1 VADVNANIGVHID
14 TSSALAGLKN
24 LQRQLAT
31 FHSSISQGSA
41 ASAAAQKNLQNNLL
55 NSINA
60 TGMFTARMGLVKT
73 STESFTHALENNKLT
88 MREYFRYA
96 GASTKTFGRMFKSEF
111 DTIGKV
117 AEERVKKMQ
126 TQYIKMGRDAS
137 GAVKAMAITPTNLNM
152 KDFYT
157 QQALASQKQALFNQ
171 LVRQGSTNLLNFG
184 KNTQWA
190 GRQLMVG
197 FSVPLAYFGAAAAK
211 TFMALEAQAVRFK
224 RVYGE
229 MFTTSDQTNKA
240 LRDIQLLAQSF
251 TKYGVKV
258 EDTMKMAADAAAM
271 GKMGADLTQQVAQ
284 ATKLAVLGSVDQS
297 KALETTISLTNA
309 FGISATDLKDKIN
322 FLNAVENQTVLNIED
337 LTVAIP
343 KAAPVVKQLGGSV
356 EDLTFFLTAMKE
368 GGIDAAQ
375 GANALKSGLSALI
388 NPSKAAS
395 NMLAT
400 YGINVR
406 AIVEGNAG
414 NIKNTVLQFA
424 YALDKLAPLDRARA
438 IEQMFGKF
446 QFARLS
452 TLFQN
457 ITKDGSQ
464 ANRVLGLTN
473 ASVEELAIL
482 SEREM
487 KKVQDAVGTNFKASI
502 ENLKVSIAPIGKAFL
517 EAVTPIVKFLG
528 KLFNSFSGLD
538 DGVKKFIV
546 TTGALVGIIG
556 PVLLMTFGLVAN
568 GIANIIKLFLA
579 MRTGFMK
586 IGASSTNLAEQ
597 TSYLNAQQ
605 LESATVAASLN
616 QAHTQLTQ
624 RFEFE
629 AVAVNALRNAYIE
642 ATVAASVFAKSNP
655 GMMAGGRIPGVPRR
669 FADGTPYVPG
679 TGNKDTVPSLLTP
692 GEAVIPRGV
701 AQDPQFQPIINAMVN
716 GSIRKYETGT
726 GGVRPSNIFGPNAEK
741 FQGVTVPE
749 LRNMRSPRG
758 TIGRWNQ
765 PLPGGDVP
773 QKLPESN
780 VSGRDIPLIAKPV
793 QRAFAHAV
801 DFKTLTGDKM
811 SSRSRALGFSKENAY
826 TAIGFDIPKEM
837 NSQLNSGRV
846 PLGAYRNEILH
857 PEALRTMTSRLIAD
871 GMAPK
876 DAHSVA
882 KLIRNNF
889 LKSTRGLPPE
899 LPINDKFVY
908 SRMGNEKT
916 GIIGKL
922 VKNSDNKIANAVRKL
937 VGPATTSPAG
947 KSNIV
952 MNGTRPIS
960 DILKAVRETRTGQ
973 AAIAALERVSSI
985 DPSIKLPVKLNER
998 GEIVGF
1004 QRPEVEKGQLSK
1016 TQVVG
1021 MLSGDKFET
1030 GRVSRGGGRQ
1040 ITVTGRASQEFD
1052 KLIAKKIKQQEKII
1066 AVQKGEILT
1075 NARGQS
1081 RKITG
1086 TNTEPL
1092 PAGLSTTTGA
1102 GVDTRLARVSRGY
1115 TVTPRGIIRGA
1126 ETGYEDTKTGT
1137 PISNVS
1143 ANFKA
1148 EQNSL
1153 RRQIEKQQKRQM
1165 AQMKEEE
1172 QLRAKQSDAIKQQT
1186 MSLKQQYEYG
1196 ARAKAAING
1205 FSNKATVG
1213 MGALSSLTI
1222 AASFA
1227 GGKLGAMAQSA
1238 MPIVFGL
1245 QGVSMLLPLMTKWS
1259 GLIGLAVA
1267 GFAAATLIVKN
1278 AASSMRKQMFD
1289 LADQV
1294 GITSQGLQAMSEF
1307 TGKVTAAEQLAYRSK
1322 NLTNP
1327 FAVQP
1332 GKSYFGQSF
1341 TDSEQGKSILAGLK
1355 QIISNPTVKGQ
1366 GQEQASQ
1373 ALTSQ
1378 LSAGI
1383 ASGVFTA
1390 EQARSIAVSIGQQLN
1405 NVPLGLKVNA
1415 ELVKVFGPNG
1425 ENLLNSDGSLQV
1437 NLVAKETQKA
1447 TALGEKAM
1455 SNNSAYRAGLGAMDK
1470 KSAVAGIL
1478 ATSATAGLLVGTGIS
1493 LTGVG
1498 AVIAP
1503 VAGVIAG
1510 LVTGI
1515 VLSIKTLKGH
1525 AQELAASST
1534 MAIASFTGA
1543 IELQNQVAASLKI
1556 YYEKAIASAE
1566 AAGDS
1571 AKADQLRA
1579 EYSAKS
1585 AKIEAQGVK
1594 TRQAAIDMF
1603 IKSRGNTEAALLQ
1616 SAKDK
1621 ASRRYKGTAEADYL
1635 GAANTVAK
1643 TVSGVAEYRINFAMG
1658 TGALTPSQVVTLADL
1673 IGTNKK
1679 EWSAVLNVDA
1689 KFGGT
1694 SASELANIMTA
1705 VGDKTT
1711 SMKIAYQVENAKSSK
1726 ESEALIRVF
1735 SSLSQLSGEF
1745 NIKVIADYILNNKDA
1760 YDSIKKITDELDKN
1774 NGKLTMDVITKFLPP
1789 EVLGSIDQTFFNNL
1803 DQNAR
1808 RVYTTTIAQI
1818 LSVPDPVVIAGNDYK
1833 NWTNQSGK
1841 YGGKQW
1847 LEQHPNATEQEK
1859 AQAYASLSAQ
1869 RFVVENPTLI
1879 PGSTTPTPSPS
1890 NAGKRDTTFDDILNS
1905 LKRTRDATINAM
1917 GGAKELMRILG
1928 KKGDLQFFNGIDQQL
1943 AKLGSNT
1950 DFIDFVGGLEKAIQ
1964 SKLITISNKGVVAL
1978 TDLGKATKKAFDEKQ
1993 LGLYSSKNAQAITAT
2008 IAQRSQFAKLKAAGV
2023 ETADALNMVA
2033 DSEFAISLASQ
2044 TNAKE
2049 IQRMISEWKKLQE
2062 EIKKTAIANNPQ
2074 QYFKD
2079 QMDVAT
2085 QALDVQ
2091 ERMARRTY
2099 EPQIAAINKLVDAN
2113 NVVIEQKQRMLETDT
2128 KIGNRVVDNINAEI
2142 DALNRSLSVGIDKT
2156 LQGLQDQSA
2165 KLSEDQTVI
2174 GHAVDAI
2181 NQKYDLQ
2188 EQALTKISDINQEI
2202 VASQKQQI
2210 SLADAIT
2217 SGDISAAA
2225 QAAQDMRAASAS
2237 QANKIASDA
2246 ITAARE
2252 AEIAAVKGPITGLT
2266 AAQISEQQYQ
2276 IDRQTYALNQQR
2288 NIIEAQIAAKQEEIY
2303 QINLLRLPVQQE
2315 ITRLEDQNYQYLNKQ
2330 IPLLQ
2335 NKLDAELNSI
2345 QDQRTKWDDAQLAID
2360 LANTKTDDFTS
2371 KLTEANG
2378 VLAKI
2383 SALWNSITDKNLKLT
2398 IQQIEQAIQGTS
2410 VSPTASISENLAAIK
2425 RQADLNG
2432 STADA
2437 TASAIFDYAKQANTN
2452 PSQFYADNTD
2462 SSVGIF
2468 APKNLDI
2475 NNQDLVNQ
2483 SILDS
2488 IRNGS
2493 AAGSRAILGQTLGA
2507 IMGLSTGGI
2516 VPKYFAAGGY
2526 SRGTD
2531 TVPAMLTPGEF
2542 VVKKF
2547 AADKFGINNLH
2558 DINNGSFKPA
2568 SVASVNNNSNS
2579 VYNYGINVNVSNSNA
2594 STDDIARAVITQI
2607 KNIDGQRI
2615 RGQK

>member
-31 FHSSISQGSA
+31 FHSSIAQGSA
-41 ASAAAQKNLQNNLL
+41 ASAAAQKSLQNNLL

-60 TGMFTARMGLVKT
+60 TGMFTARMGLVRS

-88 MREYFRYA
+88 MREYYRYA

-117 AEERVKKMQ
+117 AQDRVRKMQ

-137 GAVKAMAITPTNLNM
+137 GAVKAMAITPTSLNM
-152 KDFYT
+152 KDFGT
-157 QQALASQKQALFNQ
+157 QQALAAQRQALFNQ

-240 LRDIQLLAQSF
+240 LRDIELLAQSF

-271 GKMGADLTQQVAQ
+271 GKMGADLTAQVAQ
-284 ATKLAVLGSVDQS
+284 ATKLAVLGSVEQE

-309 FGISATDLKDKIN
+309 FGVSAEDLKNKIN
-322 FLNAVENQTVLNIED
+322 FLNAVENQTVVNIED

-343 KAAPVVKQLGGSV
+343 KAGPVIKQLGGSV
-356 EDLTFFLTAMKE
+356 EDLAFFLTAMKE
-368 GGIDAAQ
+368 GGINASE
-375 GANALKSGLSALI
+375 GANALKSGLAALI
-388 NPSKAAS
+388 NPSKKAS
-395 NMLAT
+395 EMLAGF
-400 YGINVR
+400 GINVN

-424 YALDKLAPLDRARA
+424 SALDTLAPLDRARA

-457 ITKDGSQ
+457 ITKQGSQ

-487 KKVQDAVGTNFKASI
+487 KKVEDAVGTNFKASM
-502 ENLKVSIAPIGKAFL
+502 ENLKLSIAPIGKAFL

-528 KLFNSFSGLD
+528 KMFKSFDGLD

-597 TSYLNAQQ
+597 TTYLNASQ

-642 ATVAASVFAKSNP
+642 ATVAASAFARANP
-655 GMMAGGRIPGVPRR
+655 GMMGGGRIPGVPRK
-669 FADGTPYVPG
+669 FADGTAYVPG

-701 AQDPQFQPIINAMVN
+701 AQDPQFQPIINAMVS
-716 GSIRKYETGT
+716 GQIRKYGTGT
-726 GGVRPSNIFGPNAEK
+726 GDAQPFSNSPKFVSKIDLSGAPGIAARSAGNYRRTHNLIMDRINATSATP
-741 FQGVTVPE
+741 VIVPPTE
-749 LRNMRSPRG
+749 
-758 TIGRWNQ
+758 I
-765 PLPGGDVP
+765 
-773 QKLPESN
+773 K
-780 VSGRDIPLIAKPV
+780 
-793 QRAFAHAV
+793 RAFAHAV

-922 VKNSDNKIANAVRKL
+922 VKNPDSKISSAVKKL

-952 MNGTRPIS
+952 MNGTRPVS
-960 DILKAVRETRTGQ
+960 DIIKAVRGTRTGQ

-1030 GRVSRGGGRQ
+1030 GRISRGGGRQ
-1040 ITVTGRASQEFD
+1040 VTVTGTASKEFD
-1052 KLIAKKIKQQEKII
+1052 KLIAKKVKQQEKVI
-1066 AVQKGEILT
+1066 AVKKGEILT
-1075 NARGQS
+1075 DAQGRS
-1081 RKITG
+1081 TVLTG
-1086 TNTEPL
+1086 TNTQAKPS
-1092 PAGLSTTTGA
+1092 GLSTTSGR
-1102 GVDTRLARVSRGY
+1102 GVDTRLATVSKGFR
-1115 TVTPRGIIRGA
+1115 VTPRGMIRGA
-1126 ETGYEDTKTGT
+1126 DTGFGDTTTGK
-1137 PISNVS
+1137 PMSGISP
-1143 ANFKA
+1143 NFSA

-1153 RRQIEKQQKRQM
+1153 RRQLEKLEKRRM

-1172 QLRAKQSDAIKQQT
+1172 KLRQRQSDGIK
-1186 MSLKQQYEYG
+1186 KQINLDKEQAKYG
-1196 ARAKAAING
+1196 QRAKAAITG

-1227 GGKLGAMAQSA
+1227 GGELGKMAQSA
-1238 MPIVFGL
+1238 MPFVFGL
-1245 QGVSMLLPLMTKWS
+1245 QGISMLLPLMTKWS
-1259 GLIGLAVA
+1259 GLVGLAVA

-1278 AASSMRKQMFD
+1278 AASSMRKQTFE
-1289 LADQV
+1289 LADQI
-1294 GITSQGLQAMSEF
+1294 GITSESLQKMSEF
-1307 TGKVTAAEQLAYRSK
+1307 SGKVTAAEQLAYKSK
-1322 NLTNP
+1322 NLINP

-1332 GKSYFGQSF
+1332 GKSYFGSSF
-1341 TDSEQGKSILAGLK
+1341 TDSEQGKSVMAGLRK
-1355 QIISNPTVKGQ
+1355 VMTSPTEKGQ
-1366 GQEQASQ
+1366 GQEQAAQ
-1373 ALTSQ
+1373 VLTSQ
-1378 LSAGI
+1378 LSAAI
-1383 ASGVFTA
+1383 ASGAFTA
-1390 EQARSIAVSIGQQLN
+1390 EQARSVAVSIGQQMG

-1415 ELVKVFGPNG
+1415 ELVRVFGPNG
-1425 ENLLNSDGSLQV
+1425 ENLLTSDGSLQV
-1437 NLVAKETQKA
+1437 NLVAKETTKA
-1447 TALGEKAM
+1447 QAFGARAAGD
-1455 SNNSAYRAGLGAMDK
+1455 NSALRAGMGAMDK
-1470 KSAVAGIL
+1470 KSAVAGIIG
-1478 ATSATAGLLVGTGIS
+1478 TSAAAGLLIGTGFAATTGPGAIIS
-1493 LTGVG
+1493 PLV
-1498 AVIAP
+1498 
-1503 VAGVIAG
+1503 GVIAG

-1515 VLSIKTLKGH
+1515 GLSIQTLKGH
-1525 AQELAASST
+1525 AQELAASSS

-1543 IELQNQVAASLKI
+1543 VALQDQVAASLKL
-1556 YYEKAIASAE
+1556 YYEREIAIAN
-1566 AAGDS
+1566 AAGDTLK
-1571 AKADQLRA
+1571 AKELEAA
-1579 EYSAKS
+1579 YAAKS
-1585 AKIEAQGVK
+1585 AKIEAQGIK
-1594 TRQAAIDMF
+1594 TRQAAVDMF

-1621 ASRRYKGTAEADYL
+1621 ASRKYKGTAEADYL

-1643 TVSGVAEYRINFAMG
+1643 TVSGVAEYQINFAMG
-1658 TGALTPSQVVTLADL
+1658 TGALTPSQVVSLADL
-1673 IGTNKK
+1673 VGTNKK
-1679 EWSAVLNVDA
+1679 EWSTILKIDTR
-1689 KFGGT
+1689 FGGT
-1694 SASELANIMTA
+1694 TASEVSNIMTA
-1705 VGDKTT
+1705 IGNKNTAMNIA
-1711 SMKIAYQVENAKSSK
+1711 MKVRNAKTDKDSK
-1726 ESEALIRVF
+1726 DLIRVF
-1735 SSLSQLSGEF
+1735 SSLSQLGGEF
-1745 NIKVIADYILNNKDA
+1745 DISVIADYILKNKEA
-1760 YDSIKKITDELDKN
+1760 YAAIKNITDQLDKN
-1774 NGKLTMDVITKFLPP
+1774 NGKLTIDVLTKFLPP
-1789 EVLGSIDQTFFNNL
+1789 DVLGSIDETFFNNL

-1808 RVYTTTIAQI
+1808 RVYTTTISQI
-1818 LSVPDPVVIAGNDYK
+1818 LIVEDAKIISGKDFKV
-1833 NWTNQSGK
+1833 WRNQEGK
-1841 YGGKQW
+1841 YGGKQF
-1847 LEQHPNATEQEK
+1847 EGQEHPQQWWTQTYANLK
-1859 AQAYASLSAQ
+1859 AQQ
-1869 RFVVENPTLI
+1869 FVVENPTLVSS
-1879 PGSTTPTPSPS
+1879 PSGATPTSS
-1890 NAGKRDTTFDDILNS
+1890 SAKKRDTTFDDLLNT

-1928 KKGDLQFFNGIDQQL
+1928 GKKDLQFFKGIDQQL
-1943 AKLGSNT
+1943 AALGANT

-1964 SKLITISNKGVVAL
+1964 GKLITISKKGVVSL
-1978 TDLGKATKKAFDEKQ
+1978 TDLGKAAKKAFDEKQ
-1993 LGLYSSKNAQAITAT
+1993 LGLYSSKNAQAIKAT
-2008 IAQRSQFAKLKAAGV
+2008 IAQRSQFARLKASGV
-2023 ETADALNMVA
+2023 EASDALNMVA
-2033 DSEFAISLASQ
+2033 DSEFMISLAAQ
-2044 TNAKE
+2044 TNVKE
-2049 IQRMISEWKKLQE
+2049 MQRLISEWKNLQAQT
-2062 EIKKTAIANNPQ
+2062 KKTAIANDPQ

-2079 QMDVAT
+2079 QMDIAT

-2091 ERMARRTY
+2091 ERMARRQY

-2113 NVVIEQKQRMLETDT
+2113 NVIIEQKQRMLETDT
-2128 KIGNRVVDNINAEI
+2128 KIGNRTIDSINNEI
-2142 DALNRSLSVGIDKT
+2142 DALNRSLSLGIDKT
-2156 LQGLQDQSA
+2156 LQSLQDQSS

-2188 EQALTKISDINQEI
+2188 EQALTKISEINQEI

-2225 QAAQDMRAASAS
+2225 QAVQDMRAASAG
-2237 QANKIASDA
+2237 QASKIASDA
-2246 ITAARE
+2246 ITAAKE
-2252 AEIAAVKGPITGLT
+2252 AEIAGVKGPLTGLT
-2266 AAQISEQQYQ
+2266 TAQIAEQQYQ
-2276 IDRQTYALNQQR
+2276 IDRQTFTLTQQR
-2288 NIIEAQIAAKQEEIY
+2288 AVVETQIAAKQEQIY
-2303 QINLLRLPVQQE
+2303 QINLLRKPIQEE
-2315 ITRLEDQNYQYLNKQ
+2315 ITRLEDQNYQYLNNQ

-2335 NKLDAELNSI
+2335 NKLNAELDSI
-2345 QDQRTKWDDAQLAID
+2345 DAQRNKWEDAQLAID
-2360 LANTKTDDFTS
+2360 LANTKTDAFT
-2371 KLTEANG
+2371 KNLDEANTI
-2378 VLAKI
+2378 LAQVSK
-2383 SALWNSITDKNLKLT
+2383 LWNSITDKNLKLT

-2410 VSPTASISENLAAIK
+2410 VVAGASISDNLAAIK
-2425 RQADLNG
+2425 KNADLVG
-2432 STADA
+2432 A
-2437 TASAIFDYAKQANTN
+2437 TAAETANAIFDYAKSANTN
-2452 PSQFYADNTD
+2452 PSQQFRDYGAGVT
-2462 SSVGIF
+2462 IF
-2468 APKNLDI
+2468 APTNLDR
-2475 NNQDLVNQ
+2475 NDPEA
-2483 SILDS
+2483 ILNAAIDS
-2488 IRNGS
+2488 IKSGS
-2493 AAGSRAILGQTLGA
+2493 ASGSRGKLGQILGMGA
-2507 IMGLSTGGI
+2507 LSSGGM
-2516 VPKYFAAGGY
+2516 VPRYFASGGF

-2547 AADKFGINNLH
+2547 AVDKFGLKNLN
-2558 DINNGSFKPA
+2558 DINNGTFNPKST
-2568 SVASVNNNSNS
+2568 VASVNNSSNS
-2579 VYNYGINVNVSNSNA
+2579 VYNYGVSVNVSNSNA

>member
-1 VADVNANIGVHID
+1 MADVNANIGVHID

-31 FHSSISQGSA
+31 FHSSLSQGSA
-41 ASAAAQKNLQNNLL
+41 AATAAQKNLQTNLL

-60 TGMFTARMGLVKT
+60 TGMFTAKMGLVKT
-73 STESFTHALENNKLT
+73 STESFTHALEANKLT

-117 AEERVKKMQ
+117 AQDRVKKMQ

-137 GAVKAMAITPTNLNM
+137 GAVKAMAITPTSLNM
-152 KDFYT
+152 KDFAT
-157 QQALASQKQALFNQ
+157 QQALAAQKQALFNQ

-197 FSVPLAYFGAAAAK
+197 FSIPLAYFGAAAAK
-211 TFMALEAQAVRFK
+211 TFMALEAQAIRFK

-229 MFTTSDQTNKA
+229 MFTTTDQTNKA
-240 LRDIQLLAQSF
+240 LRDIELLAQSF

-271 GKMGADLTQQVAQ
+271 GKMGADLTAQVAQ
-284 ATKLAVLGSVDQS
+284 ATKLAVLGSVEQE

-309 FGISATDLKDKIN
+309 FGISAEDLKNKIN
-322 FLNAVENQTVLNIED
+322 FLNAVENQTVVNIED
-337 LTVAIP
+337 LTTAIP
-343 KAAPVVKQLGGSV
+343 KAGPVVKQLGGSV
-356 EDLTFFLTAMKE
+356 EDLAFFLTAMKE
-368 GGIDAAQ
+368 GGINASE
-375 GANALKSGLSALI
+375 GANALKSGLAALI
-388 NPSKAAS
+388 NPTKKAS
-395 NMLAT
+395 EMLAG
-400 YGINVR
+400 YGINVN

-424 YALDKLAPLDRARA
+424 TALDKLAPLDRARA

-457 ITKDGSQ
+457 ITKQGSQ

-487 KKVQDAVGTNFKASI
+487 KKVEDAVGTNFKASM
-502 ENLKVSIAPIGKAFL
+502 ENLKLSIAPIGKTFL
-517 EAVTPIVKFLG
+517 EAVTPIVQFLG
-528 KLFNSFSGLD
+528 KLFKGFDGLD
-538 DGVKKFIV
+538 GGVKKFIV
-546 TTGALVGIIG
+546 TAGALIGIIG

-597 TSYLNAQQ
+597 TTYLNAQQ

-642 ATVAASVFAKSNP
+642 ATAAAAAFARTNP
-655 GMMAGGRIPGVPRR
+655 GMMAGGKPGVPRR

-716 GSIRKYETGT
+716 GSIRKYGTGT

-741 FQGVTVPE
+741 FQGVTLPDV
-749 LRNMRSPRG
+749 RNMRSLRG
-758 TIGRWNQ
+758 TIGGYR

-773 QKLPESN
+773 QVMPASN
-780 VSGRDIPLIAKPV
+780 VPGRDIPLVAQPV

-811 SSRSRALGFSKENAY
+811 SSRSRALGFSRENAY

-837 NSQLNSGRV
+837 NSRLNSGTV
-846 PLGAYRNEILH
+846 PLGAYRNELLH

-922 VKNSDNKIANAVRKL
+922 TKNPDTKISNAVKKL

-960 DILKAVRETRTGQ
+960 DILKAVRGTRTGQ
-973 AAIAALERVSSI
+973 SAIGALEKIATI
-985 DPSIKLPVKLNER
+985 DPSIKLPVKLNQR

-1004 QRPEVEKGQLSK
+1004 QRPEVSGGKLTT

-1021 MLSGDKFET
+1021 MLSGNKFET
-1030 GRVSRGGGRQ
+1030 ARISRGGGRQ
-1040 ITVTGRASQEFD
+1040 VTVSGRASAEFD
-1052 KLIAKKIKQQEKII
+1052 KLIAKKVKSQERVI
-1066 AVQKGEILT
+1066 AVKKGEILT
-1075 NARGQS
+1075 DSKGRS
-1081 RKITG
+1081 TVLTG
-1086 TNTEPL
+1086 TNTKPK
-1092 PAGLSTTTGA
+1092 PSGLSTTTGR
-1102 GVDTRLARVSRGY
+1102 GVDTRLATVSKGFR
-1115 TVTPRGIIRGA
+1115 VTPRGMIRGA
-1126 ETGYEDTKTGT
+1126 DTGFGDTTTGT
-1137 PISNVS
+1137 PMSGISG
-1143 ANFKA
+1143 NFKA

-1165 AQMKEEE
+1165 VQMREEE
-1172 QLRAKQSDAIKQQT
+1172 RLRQRQSDGIK
-1186 MSLKQQYEYG
+1186 KQIALDKEQAKYG
-1196 ARAKAAING
+1196 QRAKAAITG

-1227 GGKLGAMAQSA
+1227 GGELGKMAQSA
-1238 MPIVFGL
+1238 MPFVFGL

-1278 AASSMRKQMFD
+1278 AASSMRKQTIE
-1289 LADQV
+1289 LADQI
-1294 GITSQGLQAMSEF
+1294 GITAEGLQKMSEF
-1307 TGKVTAAEQLAYRSK
+1307 SGKVTAAEQLAYRSK

-1327 FAVQP
+1327 YAVQP
-1332 GKSYFGQSF
+1332 GKSYYGQSF

-1355 QIISNPTVKGQ
+1355 KVISNPTVKGQ
-1366 GQEQASQ
+1366 GQEQASK
-1373 ALTSQ
+1373 ALVSQ

-1383 ASGVFTA
+1383 ASGAFTA
-1390 EQARSIAVSIGQQLN
+1390 EQARSIAVSMGQQLGN
-1405 NVPLGLKVNA
+1405 IPLGLKVNA
-1415 ELVKVFGPNG
+1415 ELVRVFGPNG

-1437 NLVAKETQKA
+1437 NLVAKETKKA
-1447 TALGEKAM
+1447 QAFGAKAM
-1455 SNNSAYRAGLGAMDK
+1455 GDNSALSAGMGAMDK
-1470 KSAVAGIL
+1470 KSAVAGIIG
-1478 ATSATAGLLVGTGIS
+1478 TSATAGLLIGTGFAAT
-1493 LTGVG
+1493 TGPG
-1498 AVIAP
+1498 AIIAP
-1503 VAGVIAG
+1503 VVGVIAG

-1515 VLSIKTLKGH
+1515 GLSIQTLKGH

-1543 IELQNQVAASLKI
+1543 VELQNQVAASLQL
-1556 YYEKAIASAE
+1556 YYEREIAIAN
-1566 AAGDS
+1566 AAGDTLK
-1571 AKADQLRA
+1571 AKELEAAYATKR
-1579 EYSAKS
+1579 

-1603 IKSRGNTEAALLQ
+1603 IKSRGNSEAALLQ
-1616 SAKDK
+1616 AAKDR
-1621 ASRRYKGTAEADYL
+1621 ASRKYKGTSEADYL

-1694 SASELANIMTA
+1694 SASELANIMNA
-1705 VGDKTT
+1705 VGDKKT
-1711 SMKIAYQVENAKSSK
+1711 SMKIAYEIQNAKSTEESK
-1726 ESEALIRVF
+1726 ALIRVF

-1745 NIKVIADYILNNKDA
+1745 NIKVMADYILNNKDA
-1760 YDSIKKITDELDKN
+1760 YDAIKNITDQLDKN
-1774 NGKLTMDVITKFLPP
+1774 NGKLTMEVVTKFLPP
-1789 EVLGSIDQTFFNNL
+1789 DVLGSIDQTFFNNL

-1818 LSVPDPVVIAGNDYK
+1818 LNIPDPQIIASDDYK
-1833 NWTNQSGK
+1833 KWTNEGGA
-1841 YGGKQW
+1841 YGGKTW
-1847 LEQHPNATEQEK
+1847 LEKNPNATEAAK
-1859 AQAYASLSAQ
+1859 AQAYANLSAQ
-1869 RFVVENPTLI
+1869 RFVVENPTLLA
-1879 PGSTTPTPSPS
+1879 PQSSTTPTP
-1890 NAGKRDTTFDDILNS
+1890 NTGKKRDTTFDDLLNT
-1905 LKRTRDATINAM
+1905 LKRTRDATINAT

-1928 KKGDLQFFNGIDQQL
+1928 GKKDLQFFKGIDQQL
-1943 AKLGSNT
+1943 AALGANT

-1964 SKLITISNKGVVAL
+1964 GKLITISKKGVVNL
-1978 TDLGKATKKAFDEKQ
+1978 TDLGKAAKKAFDEKQ
-1993 LGLYSSKNAQAITAT
+1993 LGLFSAKSAVAITE
-2008 IAQRSQFAKLKAAGV
+2008 AQKQRTSFVKLKAAGV
-2023 ETADALNMVA
+2023 ESADAVDMLA
-2033 DSEFAISLASQ
+2033 DATFAVSLAAQ
-2044 TNAKE
+2044 TNSKE
-2049 IQRMISEWKKLQE
+2049 IKRMISEWKTLQAE
-2062 EIKKTAIANNPQ
+2062 AKKTAIANNPQ
-2074 QYFKD
+2074 QFFSD
-2079 QMDVAT
+2079 QMDIAT

-2091 ERMARRTY
+2091 ERMARRQY
-2099 EPQIAAINKLVDAN
+2099 EPQIDAINKLVDAN
-2113 NVVIEQKQRMLETDT
+2113 NVIIEQKQRMLETDD
-2128 KIGNRVVDNINAEI
+2128 KIGNRTVDRINGEI
-2142 DALNRSLSVGIDKT
+2142 DALNRSLSLGIDKT
-2156 LQGLQDQSA
+2156 LQSLQDQSA

-2188 EQALTKISDINQEI
+2188 EQALTKISEINQDI

-2210 SLADAIT
+2210 SLSDAIT

-2246 ITAARE
+2246 IAAARE
-2252 AEIAAVKGPITGLT
+2252 AEVGAVKGPLTGLT
-2266 AAQISEQQYQ
+2266 AAQIAEQQYQ
-2276 IDRQTYALNQQR
+2276 IDRQTFTLNQQR
-2288 NIIEAQIAAKQEEIY
+2288 AVIETQIAAKQEEIY
-2303 QINLLRLPVQQE
+2303 QITLLRKPVQEE
-2315 ITRLEDQNYQYLNKQ
+2315 ITRLEDQNYQYLNNQ

-2335 NKLDAELNSI
+2335 NKLNAELDSI
-2345 QDQRTKWDDAQLAID
+2345 EAQRIKWEDAQLAID
-2360 LANTKTDDFTS
+2360 LANTKTDGFKKKLEDANNILAQVS
-2371 KLTEANG
+2371 K
-2378 VLAKI
+2378 
-2383 SALWNSITDKNLKLT
+2383 LWNSITDKNLKLT
-2398 IQQIEQAIQGTS
+2398 IQQIEQRIQSAAAGGN
-2410 VSPTASISENLAAIK
+2410 VAISEQLAAIK
-2425 RQADLNG
+2425 
-2432 STADA
+2432 ADA
-2437 TASAIFDYAKQANTN
+2437 AASGKTAEETTKAILDYAQEANTN
-2452 PSQFYADNTD
+2452 PSDRFRDYGLGVT
-2462 SSVGIF
+2462 IF
-2468 APKNLDI
+2468 APENLDKNNPQAVLDAAI
-2475 NNQDLVNQ
+2475 N
-2483 SILDS
+2483 SIKS
-2488 IRNGS
+2488 GS
-2493 AAGSRAILGQTLGA
+2493 ASGSRGMLGQILGMGA
-2507 IMGLSTGGI
+2507 LSSGGM
-2516 VPKYFAAGGY
+2516 VPKYFASGGF

-2542 VVKKF
+2542 VVRKF
-2547 AADKFGINNLH
+2547 AANKFGLKNLN
-2558 DINNGSFKPA
+2558 DINNGTFTPSA
-2568 SVASVNNNSNS
+2568 VAAVNNNSNS
-2579 VYNYGINVNVSNSNA
+2579 VYNYGISVNVSNSNA
-2594 STDDIARAVITQI
+2594 STDDIARAVMTQI
-2607 KNIDGQRI
+2607 RNVDSQRI
-2615 RGQK
+2615 RGQR

>member
-41 ASAAAQKNLQNNLL
+41 ASAAAQKSLQTNLL

-73 STESFTHALENNKLT
+73 STESFTHALEANKLT

-117 AEERVKKMQ
+117 AQDRVKKMQ

-137 GAVKAMAITPTNLNM
+137 GAVKAMAITPTSLNM
-152 KDFYT
+152 KDFAT
-157 QQALASQKQALFNQ
+157 QQALAAQKQALFNQ

-211 TFMALEAQAVRFK
+211 TFMALEAQAIRFK

-229 MFTTSDQTNKA
+229 MFTTTDQTNKA
-240 LRDIQLLAQSF
+240 LRDIELLAQSF

-271 GKMGADLTQQVAQ
+271 GKMGADLTAQVAQ

-309 FGISATDLKDKIN
+309 FGISAEDLKNKIN
-322 FLNAVENQTVLNIED
+322 FLNAVENQTVVNIED
-337 LTVAIP
+337 LTTAIP
-343 KAAPVVKQLGGSV
+343 KAGPVVKQLGGSV
-356 EDLTFFLTAMKE
+356 EDLAFFLTAMKE
-368 GGIDAAQ
+368 GGINASE
-375 GANALKSGLSALI
+375 GANALKSGLAALI
-388 NPSKAAS
+388 NPTKKAS
-395 NMLAT
+395 EMLAG
-400 YGINVR
+400 YGINVN
-406 AIVEGNAG
+406 AIVQGNAG

-424 YALDKLAPLDRARA
+424 TALDKLAPLDRARA

-457 ITKDGSQ
+457 ITKEGSQ

-487 KKVQDAVGTNFKASI
+487 KKVEDAVGTNFKASM
-502 ENLKVSIAPIGKAFL
+502 ENLKLSIAPIGKAFL

-528 KLFNSFSGLD
+528 KLFKSFDGLD
-538 DGVKKFIV
+538 GGVKKFIV

-597 TSYLNAQQ
+597 TTYLNAQQ

-629 AVAVNALRNAYIE
+629 AAAVNALRNAYIE
-642 ATVAASVFAKSNP
+642 ATVAASAFARSNP

-741 FQGVTVPE
+741 FQGVTLPE

-780 VSGRDIPLIAKPV
+780 VPGRDIPLIAKPV

-811 SSRSRALGFSKENAY
+811 SSRSRALGFGRENAY

-922 VKNSDNKIANAVRKL
+922 VKNPDNKIANAVKKL

-960 DILKAVRETRTGQ
+960 DILKAVRGTRTGQ
-973 AAIAALERVSSI
+973 SAIAALERVNAI

-998 GEIVGF
+998 GQIVGF
-1004 QRPEVEKGQLSK
+1004 QRPEVSGGKLTN

-1030 GRVSRGGGRQ
+1030 GRISRGGGRQ
-1040 ITVTGRASQEFD
+1040 ITVSGKASAEFD
-1052 KLIAKKIKQQEKII
+1052 KLIAKKVKSQEKVI
-1066 AVQKGEILT
+1066 AVKKGEILT
-1075 NARGQS
+1075 DSKGRS
-1081 RKITG
+1081 KVLTG
-1086 TNTEPL
+1086 TNTQPK
-1092 PAGLSTTTGA
+1092 PSGLSTTTGR
-1102 GVDTRLARVSRGY
+1102 GVDTRLATVSKGFR
-1115 TVTPRGIIRGA
+1115 VTPRGMIRGA
-1126 ETGYEDTKTGT
+1126 DTGFGDTTTGT
-1137 PISNVS
+1137 PMSGIPG
-1143 ANFKA
+1143 NFKA

-1165 AQMKEEE
+1165 AQMREEE
-1172 QLRAKQSDAIKQQT
+1172 RLRQRQSEGIKKQILLSRQEA
-1186 MSLKQQYEYG
+1186 EYG

-1227 GGKLGAMAQSA
+1227 GGKLGAMAQGV

-1245 QGVSMLLPLMTKWS
+1245 QGLSMLLPLMTKWS

-1278 AASSMRKQMFD
+1278 AASSMRKQTFD

-1294 GITSQGLQAMSEF
+1294 GITSEGLQKMSEF

-1341 TDSEQGKSILAGLK
+1341 TDSEQGKSILSGLK
-1355 QIISNPTVKGQ
+1355 KIISNPTVKGQ

-1373 ALTSQ
+1373 ALVSQ

-1383 ASGVFTA
+1383 ASGAFTA
-1390 EQARSIAVSIGQQLN
+1390 EQARSIAVSVGQQLGN
-1405 NVPLGLKVNA
+1405 IPLGLKVNA
-1415 ELVKVFGPNG
+1415 ELVRVFGPNG
-1425 ENLLNSDGSLQV
+1425 ENLLTSDGSLQV
-1437 NLVAKETQKA
+1437 NLVAKETKKA
-1447 TALGEKAM
+1447 QAFGAKAM
-1455 SNNSAYRAGLGAMDK
+1455 GDNSGLRAGVGAMDK

-1478 ATSATAGLLVGTGIS
+1478 ATSATAGLLIGTATGA
-1493 LTGVG
+1493 TGVG
-1498 AVIAP
+1498 AIVAP
-1503 VAGVIAG
+1503 VVGVIAG

-1515 VLSIKTLKGH
+1515 GLSIKTLKGH

-1543 IELQNQVAASLKI
+1543 VELQNQVAASLKL
-1556 YYEKAIASAE
+1556 YYEREIAIAV
-1566 AAGDS
+1566 AAGDTVK
-1571 AKADQLRA
+1571 AKELEAA
-1579 EYSAKS
+1579 YAAKN
-1585 AKIEAQGVK
+1585 AKIEAQGIK
-1594 TRQAAIDMF
+1594 TRQAAINMF
-1603 IKSRGNTEAALLQ
+1603 IKARGNSEAALLQ
-1616 SAKDK
+1616 SAKDR
-1621 ASRRYKGTAEADYL
+1621 ASRKYKGTAEADYL

-1705 VGDKTT
+1705 VGDKKT
-1711 SMKIAYQVENAKSSK
+1711 SMKIAYQIENAKSTK

-1745 NIKVIADYILNNKDA
+1745 NIKVMADYILNNKDA
-1760 YDSIKKITDELDKN
+1760 YDAIKNITDQLDKN
-1774 NGKLTMDVITKFLPP
+1774 NGKLTMEVLTKFLPP
-1789 EVLGSIDQTFFNNL
+1789 DVLGSIDQTFFNNL

-1818 LSVPDPVVIAGNDYK
+1818 LNIPDPQIIASDDYK
-1833 NWTNQSGK
+1833 KWTNEGGA
-1841 YGGKQW
+1841 YGGKTW
-1847 LEQHPNATEQEK
+1847 LEKNPSATEAAK
-1859 AQAYASLSAQ
+1859 AQAYANLSAQ
-1869 RFVVENPTLI
+1869 RFVVENPTLLA
-1879 PGSTTPTPSPS
+1879 PPSGTTPTPS
-1890 NAGKRDTTFDDILNS
+1890 NAGKRNTTFDDLLNT
-1905 LKRTRDATINAM
+1905 LKRTRDATINAT

-1928 KKGDLQFFNGIDQQL
+1928 GKKDLTFFKGIDQQL
-1943 AKLGSNT
+1943 SKLGANS

-1964 SKLITISNKGVVAL
+1964 NKLITISKKGVVSL
-1978 TDLGKATKKAFDEKQ
+1978 TDLGNAAKKAFNEKQ
-1993 LGLYSSKNAQAITAT
+1993 LGLYSAKNAEAIKAT
-2008 IAQRSQFAKLKAAGV
+2008 QAQRSQFAKLKAAGV
-2023 ETADALNMVA
+2023 ETADALDMVA
-2033 DSEFAISLASQ
+2033 DSEFAISLAAQ
-2044 TNAKE
+2044 TDAKE
-2049 IQRMISEWKKLQE
+2049 IKRLISEWKNLKAE
-2062 EIKKTAIANNPQ
+2062 TKKTAIANDPQ

-2079 QMDVAT
+2079 QMDIAN

-2091 ERMARRTY
+2091 ERIARRQY
-2099 EPQIAAINKLVDAN
+2099 EPQIDAINKLVDAN
-2113 NVVIEQKQRMLETDT
+2113 NVVIEQKQRMLETDN
-2128 KIGNRVVDNINAEI
+2128 KIGNRTIDRINGEI
-2142 DALNRSLSVGIDKT
+2142 DALNRSLSLGIDKT
-2156 LQGLQDQSA
+2156 LQSLQDQST

-2188 EQALTKISDINQEI
+2188 EQALTKISEINQEI

-2225 QAAQDMRAASAS
+2225 QAVQDMRAASAS
-2237 QANKIASDA
+2237 QANKIALDA

-2252 AEIAAVKGPITGLT
+2252 AEIAVVRGPLTGLT
-2266 AAQISEQQYQ
+2266 SAQIAEQQYQ
-2276 IDRQTYALNQQR
+2276 IDRKTFTLNQQR
-2288 NIIEAQIAAKQEEIY
+2288 AVIETQIAAKQEEIY
-2303 QINLLRLPVQQE
+2303 QINLLRKPVQEE
-2315 ITRLEDQNYQYLNKQ
+2315 ITRLEDQNYKYLNDQ

-2335 NKLDAELNSI
+2335 NKLNAELDSI
-2345 QDQRTKWDDAQLAID
+2345 EAQRNKWNDAQLAID
-2360 LANTKTDDFTS
+2360 LANTKTDQFT
-2371 KLTEANG
+2371 KNLDEANNILTQ
-2378 VLAKI
+2378 VSK
-2383 SALWNSITDKNLKLT
+2383 LWNSITDKNLKLT

-2410 VSPTASISENLAAIK
+2410 VSQNASISDNLAAIK
-2425 RQADLNG
+2425 KSADLVG
-2432 STADA
+2432 A
-2437 TASAIFDYAKQANTN
+2437 TAAETANAIFDYAKQANTN
-2452 PSQFYADNTD
+2452 PSQSFRDY
-2462 SSVGIF
+2462 GIGVTIQ
-2468 APKNLDI
+2468 APTNLDI
-2475 NNQDLVNQ
+2475 NNNEA
-2483 SILDS
+2483 ILAAASKS
-2488 IRNGS
+2488 IRSGS
-2493 AAGSRAILGQTLGA
+2493 ASGSRGQLGKILALA
-2507 IMGLSTGGI
+2507 EGLSSGGV
-2516 VPKYFAAGGY
+2516 VPKYFASGGY

-2542 VVKKF
+2542 VVRKF
-2547 AADKFGINNLH
+2547 AANKFGINNLH

-2568 SVASVNNNSNS
+2568 SMAAINNNSNS
-2579 VYNYGINVNVSNSNA
+2579 VYNYGISVNVSNSNA
-2594 STDDIARAVITQI
+2594 STQDIANAVMTQI
-2607 KNIDGQRI
+2607 RNVDSQRI
-2615 RGQK
+2615 RGQR

>member
-41 ASAAAQKNLQNNLL
+41 ASAAAQKNLQTNLL

-88 MREYFRYA
+88 MREYYRYA

-137 GAVKAMAITPTNLNM
+137 GAVKAMAITPTSLNM

-157 QQALASQKQALFNQ
+157 QQAVASQKQALFNQ

-337 LTVAIP
+337 LTIAIP

-395 NMLAT
+395 DMLAT

-487 KKVQDAVGTNFKASI
+487 KKVQDAVGTNFKASM

-597 TSYLNAQQ
+597 TTYLNAQQ
-605 LESATVAASLN
+605 LESVTVAASLN

-629 AVAVNALRNAYIE
+629 AAAVNALRNAYIE
-642 ATVAASVFAKSNP
+642 ATMAASAFARSNP
-655 GMMAGGRIPGVPRR
+655 GMMAGGRAPIVPRK
-669 FADGTPYVPG
+669 FASGTPYVPG
-679 TGNKDTVPSLLTP
+679 NPSNGDVVPALLTG
-692 GEAVIPRGV
+692 GEAVIPAPV
-701 AQDPQFQPIINAMVN
+701 AQSPEFQPIINAMVN
-716 GSIRKYETGT
+716 GTIAMHSTGT
-726 GGVRPSNIFGPNAEK
+726 TGAGKQPYANSPK
-741 FQGVTVPE
+741 FEGVTLPE

-765 PLPGGDVP
+765 PLPGGDVA
-773 QKLPESN
+773 QKLPADN
-780 VSGRDIPLIAKPV
+780 VNVVTTPAAVK
-793 QRAFAHAV
+793 RAFAHAV
-801 DFKTLTGDKM
+801 DFKTLTGDQM

-837 NSQLNSGRV
+837 NSQLNGGRV
-846 PLGAYRNEILH
+846 PLGEYRNAILH

-889 LKSTRGLPPE
+889 LKSTRGFPQE
-899 LPINDKFVY
+899 LPINDRFVY

-922 VKNSDNKIANAVRKL
+922 TKNPDTQIANAVRKL
-937 VGPATTSPAG
+937 VAPATISPAG
-947 KSNIV
+947 KSNVV
-952 MNGTRPIS
+952 MNATRPVSEI
-960 DILKAVRETRTGQ
+960 INAVRATRTGQ
-973 AAIAALERVSSI
+973 SAIKALENVMAV
-985 DPSIKLPVKLNER
+985 DPSIKLPVKLDEN
-998 GEIVGF
+998 GKIIGF
-1004 QRPEVEKGQLSK
+1004 KRPEVEKGQLST

-1030 GRVSRGGGRQ
+1030 GRISRGGGRQ
-1040 ITVTGRASQEFD
+1040 IKVTGRASEEFD
-1052 KLIAKKIKQQEKII
+1052 KLIAKKVKQQEKII
-1066 AVQKGEILT
+1066 AVQKGETLK

-1115 TVTPRGIIRGA
+1115 TVTPREIIRGA
-1126 ETGYEDTKTGT
+1126 ETGYGDTTTGT
-1137 PISNVS
+1137 PMSNVS

-1172 QLRAKQSDAIKQQT
+1172 QLRARQSAAIKQQT

-1205 FSNKATVG
+1205 FSSKATVG

-1227 GGKLGAMAQSA
+1227 GGKLGAMAQSV

-1278 AASSMRKQMFD
+1278 AASSTRKQMFD

-1341 TDSEQGKSILAGLK
+1341 TDSEQGKSILVGLK
-1355 QIISNPTVKGQ
+1355 KIISNPTVKGQ
-1366 GQEQASQ
+1366 GQEQAAQ

-1390 EQARSIAVSIGQQLN
+1390 EQARSIAVSVGQQLN

-1455 SNNSAYRAGLGAMDK
+1455 SNNSAYRAGVGAMDK

-1478 ATSATAGLLVGTGIS
+1478 ATSATAGLLVGTGIGA
-1493 LTGVG
+1493 TGVG

-1503 VAGVIAG
+1503 VAGVVAG

-1556 YYEKAIASAE
+1556 YYEKSIASAE

-1847 LEQHPNATEQEK
+1847 LEHHPNATEQEK

-1879 PGSTTPTPSPS
+1879 PSSTTPTPSPS

-1905 LKRTRDATINAM
+1905 LKRTRDATIDAM

-2062 EIKKTAIANNPQ
+2062 ETKKTAIANNPQ

-2142 DALNRSLSVGIDKT
+2142 DALNRSLSIGIDKT

-2225 QAAQDMRAASAS
+2225 QAAQDMRAASAT
-2237 QANKIASDA
+2237 QAQTIAQNA

-2315 ITRLEDQNYQYLNKQ
+2315 ITRLEDQNYQYLNEQ

-2425 RQADLNG
+2425 RQSDLNG
-2432 STADA
+2432 ATADA

-2452 PSQFYADNTD
+2452 PGQFYADNTD
-2462 SSVGIF
+2462 SSVKIF

-2493 AAGSRAILGQTLGA
+2493 MTGSRALIGQTLGA

-2568 SVASVNNNSNS
+2568 SIASVNNNSNS
-2579 VYNYGINVNVSNSNA
+2579 VYNYGISVNVSNSNA
-2594 STDDIARAVITQI
+2594 STNDIARAVMTQI
-2607 KNIDGQRI
+2607 KNIDSQRI

>member
-1 VADVNANIGVHID
+1 MADVNANIGVHID

-31 FHSSISQGSA
+31 FHSSIAQGSA
-41 ASAAAQKNLQNNLL
+41 ASAAAQKNLQTNLL

-60 TGMFTARMGLVKT
+60 TGMFTARMGLVKS
-73 STESFTHALENNKLT
+73 STESFTHALENNKLS
-88 MREYFRYA
+88 MREYYRYA

-117 AEERVKKMQ
+117 AEERVRKMQ

-137 GAVKAMAITPTNLNM
+137 GAVKAMAITPTSLNM
-152 KDFYT
+152 KDFAT
-157 QQALASQKQALFNQ
+157 QQAVASQKQALFNQ

-240 LRDIQLLAQSF
+240 LKDIQLLAQSF

-271 GKMGADLTQQVAQ
+271 GKMGADLTAQVAQ
-284 ATKLAVLGSVDQS
+284 ATKLAVLGSVDQT

-309 FGISATDLKDKIN
+309 FGISAADLKNKIN

-337 LTVAIP
+337 LTIAIP
-343 KAAPVVKQLGGSV
+343 KAAPVIKQLGGTV
-356 EDLTFFLTAMKE
+356 EDLAFFLTAMKE

-375 GANALKSGLSALI
+375 GANALKSGLAALI
-388 NPSKAAS
+388 NPSKKAS
-395 NMLAT
+395 DMLAT

-406 AIVEGNAG
+406 AIVDGNAG

-457 ITKDGSQ
+457 ITKDGTQ

-487 KKVQDAVGTNFKASI
+487 RKVQDAVGTNFKASM
-502 ENLKVSIAPIGKAFL
+502 ENLKLSIAPIGKAFL

-538 DGVKKFIV
+538 DGVKKFII

-586 IGASSTNLAEQ
+586 IGTSSTNLAEQ

-629 AVAVNALRNAYIE
+629 ATAVNALRNAYIE
-642 ATVAASVFAKSNP
+642 ATMAASAFARANP
-655 GMMAGGRIPGVPRR
+655 GMMAGGRTPIIPKR
-669 FADGTPYVPG
+669 FATGTPYVPG
-679 TGNKDTVPSLLTP
+679 SGNQDTVPSLLTP
-692 GEAVIPRGV
+692 GEAVIPKGV
-701 AQDPQFQPIINAMVN
+701 AQDPQFQPIINAMVS
-716 GSIRKYETGT
+716 GQIRKYNTGT
-726 GGVRPSNIFGPNAEK
+726 GNAQPFANSPK
-741 FQGVTVPE
+741 FEGITLPE
-749 LRNMRSPRG
+749 VRNMRSYRG
-758 TIGRWNQ
+758 TIGGYK

-773 QKLPESN
+773 QKLPEDN
-780 VSGRDIPLIAKPV
+780 VNIVTTPAAVK
-793 QRAFAHAV
+793 RAFAHAV
-801 DFKTLTGDKM
+801 DFKTLTGSNM
-811 SSRSRALGFSKENAY
+811 SSRSQAMGFSRENVY

-837 NSQLNSGRV
+837 NSQLNNGRV
-846 PLGAYRNEILH
+846 PLGQYRNEIMH

-871 GMAPK
+871 GMAPT
-876 DAHSVA
+876 DAHTVA
-882 KLIRNNF
+882 KTIRNNF
-889 LKSTRGLPPE
+889 LKSTRGISGE

-908 SRMGNEKT
+908 SRMGNAKT

-922 VKNSDNKIANAVRKL
+922 ASSKDTQLSGAIKKL
-937 VGPATTSPAG
+937 LAPASSSPVG
-947 KSNIV
+947 KSSVV
-952 MNGTRPIS
+952 MNGTKPIQE
-960 DILKAVRETRTGQ
+960 IIQTLRGTRTSQ
-973 AAIAALERVSSI
+973 AAIAALERVNAV
-985 DPSIKLPVKLNER
+985 DPLIKLPVQLDANGK
-998 GEIVGF
+998 IIAF
-1004 QRPEVEKGQLSK
+1004 QRPEVEKGALSS

-1021 MLSGDKFET
+1021 VLSGDKFET
-1030 GRVSRGGGRQ
+1030 GRISRGGGRQ
-1040 ITVTGRASQEFD
+1040 IRVTGTASKEFD
-1052 KLIAKKIKQQEKII
+1052 KLIAEKVKKQQKTI
-1066 AVQKGEILT
+1066 AVQKGERIT
-1075 NARGQS
+1075 NERGQS
-1081 RKITG
+1081 RVVTG

-1092 PAGLSTTTGA
+1092 PAGISTTTGR
-1102 GVDTRLARVSRGY
+1102 GVDTRLATVSKGFR
-1115 TVTPRGIIRGA
+1115 VTPRGMIRGA
-1126 ETGYEDTKTGT
+1126 ESGFNDTTTGT
-1137 PISNVS
+1137 PMSNVS

-1165 AQMKEEE
+1165 AQLKEEE
-1172 QLRAKQSDAIKQQT
+1172 QLRSKQSAGIKQQT
-1186 MSLKQQYEYG
+1186 VSLKQQAEYG

-1205 FSNKATVG
+1205 FSSKATVG

-1238 MPIVFGL
+1238 MPVVFGL

-1259 GLIGLAVA
+1259 GLIGLAVV
-1267 GFAAATLIVKN
+1267 GFAASTLIVKN

-1294 GITSQGLQAMSEF
+1294 GITSDNLQKMSEF
-1307 TGKVTAAEQLAYRSK
+1307 SGKVTAAEQLAYRSK

-1332 GKSYFGQSF
+1332 GKSYFGSSF
-1341 TDSEQGKSILAGLK
+1341 TDSEQGKTVVAGLK
-1355 QIISNPTVKGQ
+1355 KILTNPTVKGQ
-1366 GQEQASQ
+1366 GQEQAAQ

-1378 LSAGI
+1378 LSAAI
-1383 ASGVFTA
+1383 ASGAFTA
-1390 EQARSIAVSIGQQLN
+1390 EQARSVAVSIGKQLSN
-1405 NVPLGLKVNA
+1405 IPLGLKVNA

-1437 NLVAKETQKA
+1437 NLVAKETTKA
-1447 TALGEKAM
+1447 QQFAGKAM
-1455 SNNSAYRAGLGAMDK
+1455 GDNSAMRSGLGAMDK
-1470 KSAVAGIL
+1470 KTATAGIIGT
-1478 ATSATAGLLVGTGIS
+1478 ATTAGLLVATAFAT
-1493 LTGVG
+1493 TGVG
-1498 AVIAP
+1498 AIVAP
-1503 VAGVIAG
+1503 IAGVIAG
-1510 LVTGI
+1510 LTTGI
-1515 VLSIKTLKGH
+1515 VLSITTLKGH
-1525 AQELAASST
+1525 AQDLAAAST
-1534 MAIASFTGA
+1534 TAIASFTGA
-1543 IELQNQVAASLKI
+1543 IELQNQVAASLKL
-1556 YYEKAIASAE
+1556 YYEKAIAAAE
-1566 AAGDS
+1566 AQGDITR
-1571 AKADQLRA
+1571 ADQLRA
-1579 EYSAKS
+1579 EYAAKS
-1585 AKIEAQGVK
+1585 AKIEEQGLK
-1594 TRQAAIDMF
+1594 TRQAAVDMF
-1603 IKSRGNTEAALLQ
+1603 IKSRGNSEAAILQ
-1616 SAKDK
+1616 AAKDK
-1621 ASRRYKGTAEADYL
+1621 ASRKYKGTAEEDYL
-1635 GAANTVAK
+1635 GQANQIGK
-1643 TVSGVAEYRINFAMG
+1643 TVSGVTEYRINLAMAS
-1658 TGALTPSQVVTLADL
+1658 GALSPSQIVSLADL
-1673 IGTNKK
+1673 VGTNKK
-1679 EWSAVLNVDA
+1679 EWSAILNIDTR
-1689 KFGGT
+1689 FGGT
-1694 SASELANIMTA
+1694 TASEVSNIMTA
-1705 VGDKTT
+1705 IGNKETAL
-1711 SMKIAYQVENAKSSK
+1711 KIAMEVKNAKTDK
-1726 ESEALIRVF
+1726 DSEALIRVF

-1760 YDSIKKITDELDKN
+1760 YDAIKNITDQLDKN
-1774 NGKLTMDVITKFLPP
+1774 NGKLTLDVLTTFLPP
-1789 EVLGSIDQTFFNNL
+1789 DVLGSIDQTFFNNL

-1808 RVYTTTIAQI
+1808 RVYTTTISQI
-1818 LSVPDPVVIAGNDYK
+1818 LIVEDAKIISGEDFKVWK
-1833 NWTNQSGK
+1833 NQEGP
-1841 YGGKQW
+1841 YGGKQF
-1847 LEQHPNATEQEK
+1847 EGQKHPQAWWAQTYAGLK
-1859 AQAYASLSAQ
+1859 AKQ
-1869 RFVVENPTLI
+1869 FVVENPTLV
-1879 PGSTTPTPSPS
+1879 STPITDQTPPPSS
-1890 NAGKRDTTFDDILNS
+1890 AGQRDTTFDDLLNT

-1928 KKGDLQFFNGIDQQL
+1928 GKKDLQFFKGIDQQL
-1943 AKLGSNT
+1943 AKLGANT
-1950 DFIDFVGGLEKAIQ
+1950 DFIDWIGGLEKAIQ
-1964 SKLITISNKGVVAL
+1964 GKLITISKKGVVSL
-1978 TDLGKATKKAFDEKQ
+1978 TDLGKAAKKAFDEKQ

-2008 IAQRSQFAKLKAAGV
+2008 IAQRAQFAKLKAAGV

-2033 DSEFAISLASQ
+2033 DSEFAISLGSQ

-2049 IQRMISEWKKLQE
+2049 IQRMISEWKNLQAQT
-2062 EIKKTAIANNPQ
+2062 KKTAIANNPQ

-2085 QALDVQ
+2085 QSLDVQ
-2091 ERMARRTY
+2091 ERMARRQY

-2142 DALNRSLSVGIDKT
+2142 DALNRSVSVGIDKT

-2188 EQALTKISDINQEI
+2188 EQALTKISDINQQI
-2202 VASQKQQI
+2202 VDSQKQQV

-2225 QAAQDMRAASAS
+2225 QAAQDMRAASAN
-2237 QANKIASDA
+2237 QAQTIASNA

-2266 AAQISEQQYQ
+2266 SAQISEQQYQ
-2276 IDRQTYALNQQR
+2276 IDRQTYTLNQQR
-2288 NIIEAQIAAKQEEIY
+2288 AAVEVQIAAKQEEIY
-2303 QINLLRLPVQQE
+2303 QIGLLRLPIQQE
-2315 ITRLEDQNYQYLNKQ
+2315 ITRLEDQNYQYVNNQ

-2335 NKLDAELNSI
+2335 DKLNAELDSI
-2345 QDQRTKWDDAQLAID
+2345 QAQRDKWDDAQLAID
-2360 LANTKTDDFTS
+2360 LANTKTDAFT
-2371 KLTEANG
+2371 KNLDEANTI
-2378 VLAKI
+2378 LAQVSK
-2383 SALWNSITDKNLKLT
+2383 LWNSITDKNLKLT

-2410 VSPTASISENLAAIK
+2410 VAANASVSDNLAAIK
-2425 RQADLNG
+2425 KNADLVG
-2432 STADA
+2432 A
-2437 TASAIFDYAKQANTN
+2437 TAAETANAIFDYAKSANTN
-2452 PSQFYADNTD
+2452 PSQYYKDTT
-2462 SSVGIF
+2462 SPVMIS
-2468 APKNLDI
+2468 APVNLDI
-2475 NNQDLVNQ
+2475 TNQDA
-2483 SILDS
+2483 ILAAAAES
-2488 IRNGS
+2488 IRSGS
-2493 AAGSRAILGQTLGA
+2493 ASGPRGILGA
-2507 IMGLSTGGI
+2507 ILANATGLSSGGM
-2516 VPKYFAAGGY
+2516 VPQYFASGGY

-2547 AADKFGINNLH
+2547 AVNKFGINNLN
-2558 DINNGSFKPA
+2558 DINNGSFKP
-2568 SVASVNNNSNS
+2568 SSLASVNNNSHS
-2579 VYNYGINVNVSNSNA
+2579 VYNYGVSVNVSNSNA
-2594 STDDIARAVITQI
+2594 STDDIARAVMTQI
-2607 KNIDGQRI
+2607 KNVDNQKI
-2615 RGQK
+2615 RGQR

>member
-1 VADVNANIGVHID
+1 MADVNANIGVHID

-31 FHSSISQGSA
+31 FHSSIAQGSA
-41 ASAAAQKNLQNNLL
+41 ASAAAQKSLQNNLL

-60 TGMFTARMGLVKT
+60 TGMFTARMGLVRS

-88 MREYFRYA
+88 MREYYRYA

-117 AEERVKKMQ
+117 AEDRVRRMQ

-137 GAVKAMAITPTNLNM
+137 GAVKAMAITPTSLNM
-152 KDFYT
+152 KDFGT
-157 QQALASQKQALFNQ
+157 QQALAAQRQALFNQ

-240 LRDIQLLAQSF
+240 LRDIELLAQSF

-271 GKMGADLTQQVAQ
+271 GKMGADLTAQVAQ
-284 ATKLAVLGSVDQS
+284 ATKLAVLGSVEQE

-309 FGISATDLKDKIN
+309 FGVSAEDLKNKIN
-322 FLNAVENQTVLNIED
+322 FLNAVENQTVVNIED

-343 KAAPVVKQLGGSV
+343 KAGPVIKQLGGSV
-356 EDLTFFLTAMKE
+356 EDLAFFLTAMKE
-368 GGIDAAQ
+368 GGINASE
-375 GANALKSGLSALI
+375 GANALKSGLAALI
-388 NPSKAAS
+388 NPSKKAS
-395 NMLAT
+395 EMLAGF
-400 YGINVR
+400 GINVN

-424 YALDKLAPLDRARA
+424 SALDTLAPLDRARA

-457 ITKDGSQ
+457 ITKQGSQ

-487 KKVQDAVGTNFKASI
+487 KKVEDAVGTNFKASM
-502 ENLKVSIAPIGKAFL
+502 ENLKLSIAPIGKAFL

-528 KLFNSFSGLD
+528 KMFKSFDGLD

-556 PVLLMTFGLVAN
+556 PALLMTFGLVAN

-597 TSYLNAQQ
+597 TTYLNASQ

-629 AVAVNALRNAYIE
+629 AAAVNALRNAYIE
-642 ATVAASVFAKSNP
+642 ATVAASAFARANP
-655 GMMAGGRIPGVPRR
+655 GMMGGGRTPGVPRK
-669 FADGTPYVPG
+669 FADGTAYVPG

-701 AQDPQFQPIINAMVN
+701 AQDPQFQPIINAMVT
-716 GSIRKYETGT
+716 GQIRKYGTGT
-726 GGVRPSNIFGPNAEK
+726 GGVRPANIFGPNAEK
-741 FQGVTVPE
+741 FVGSAIGNGGP
-749 LRNMRSPRG
+749 SYRG
-758 TIGRWNQ
+758 TIGGYR
-765 PLPGGDVP
+765 PLPGGDVA
-773 QKLPESN
+773 QQLPASN
-780 VSGRDIPLIAKPV
+780 VPGRDVPV
-793 QRAFAHAV
+793 VVKRAFAHAV

-826 TAIGFDIPKEM
+826 TAIGFDIPSQM
-837 NSQLNSGRV
+837 NSQLNNGRV
-846 PLGAYRNEILH
+846 PLAAYRNEILH

-871 GMAPK
+871 GMNPK
-876 DAHSVA
+876 DAHSTA

-899 LPINDKFVY
+899 LPINDKFIY

-916 GIIGKL
+916 GIVGKL
-922 VKNSDNKIANAVRKL
+922 VKNPDPKISSAVKKL

-952 MNGTRPIS
+952 MNATRPVS
-960 DILKAVRETRTGQ
+960 DIIKAVRGTRTGQ

-1030 GRVSRGGGRQ
+1030 GRISRGGGRQ
-1040 ITVTGRASQEFD
+1040 VTVTGTASKEFD
-1052 KLIAKKIKQQEKII
+1052 KLIAKKIKKQEKVI
-1066 AVQKGEILT
+1066 AVKKGEVLT
-1075 NARGQS
+1075 DAQGRS
-1081 RKITG
+1081 TVLTG
-1086 TNTEPL
+1086 TNTQPK
-1092 PAGLSTTTGA
+1092 PSGLSTTTGR
-1102 GVDTRLARVSRGY
+1102 GVDTRLATVSKGFR
-1115 TVTPRGIIRGA
+1115 VTPRGMIRGA
-1126 ETGYEDTKTGT
+1126 DTGFGDTTTGK
-1137 PISNVS
+1137 PMSNVS

-1165 AQMKEEE
+1165 AQMREEE
-1172 QLRAKQSDAIKQQT
+1172 RLRSKQSDGIKQQIN
-1186 MSLKQQYEYG
+1186 MSKQQAEYG
-1196 ARAKAAING
+1196 ARAKAAITG

-1227 GGKLGAMAQSA
+1227 GGKLGAMAQSV
-1238 MPIVFGL
+1238 MPIMFGL
-1245 QGVSMLLPLMTKWS
+1245 QGLSMLLPLMTKSS
-1259 GLIGLAVA
+1259 GLIGLAIA

-1278 AASSMRKQMFD
+1278 AASSTRKQMFD
-1289 LADQV
+1289 LADQTGV
-1294 GITSQGLQAMSEF
+1294 TSDSLQKMSEF
-1307 TGKVTAAEQLAYRSK
+1307 AGKVTAAEQLAYKSR

-1327 FAVQP
+1327 FATQP
-1332 GKSYFGQSF
+1332 GKSYFGSSY
-1341 TDSEQGKSILAGLK
+1341 TDSEQGKSVMSGLK
-1355 QIISNPTVKGQ
+1355 KILTDSKIMGQGKGQ
-1366 GQEQASQ
+1366 DQAAE

-1378 LSAGI
+1378 LSAAI
-1383 ASGVFTA
+1383 ASGAFTA
-1390 EQARSIAVSIGQQLN
+1390 EQARSVAVSIGQQLG

-1415 ELVKVFGPNG
+1415 ELVRVFGPNG

-1437 NLVAKETQKA
+1437 NLVAKETTKA
-1447 TALGEKAM
+1447 QAFGARATGD
-1455 SNNSAYRAGLGAMDK
+1455 NSALRAGMGAMDK
-1470 KSAVAGIL
+1470 KSAVAVTMGT
-1478 ATSATAGLLVGTGIS
+1478 AFTAGMLAGGAS
-1493 LTGVG
+1493 AATGVG
-1498 AVIAP
+1498 AVVAP
-1503 VAGVIAG
+1503 IIGVVVG
-1510 LVTGI
+1510 LATGA
-1515 VLSIKTLKGH
+1515 VLSIGLLKGH
-1525 AQELAASST
+1525 AQDLAASSS

-1543 IELQNQVAASLKI
+1543 VALQDQIAASLQL
-1556 YYEKAIASAE
+1556 YYEKAIAAAE
-1566 AAGDS
+1566 AQGDIT
-1571 AKADQLRA
+1571 KADELRA
-1579 EYSAKS
+1579 AYAIKR
-1585 AKIEAQGVK
+1585 AKIEAQGIK
-1594 TRQAAIDMF
+1594 TRQAAVDMF
-1603 IKSRGNTEAALLQ
+1603 IKSRGNSEAALLQ

-1621 ASRRYKGTAEADYL
+1621 ASRKYKGTAEADYL
-1635 GAANTVAK
+1635 GAANSVAK
-1643 TVSGVAEYRINFAMG
+1643 TVSGVAEYQINFAMG
-1658 TGALTPSQVVTLADL
+1658 TGALTPSQVVSLADL
-1673 IGTNKK
+1673 VGTNKK
-1679 EWSAVLNVDA
+1679 EWSTILKIDTR
-1689 KFGGT
+1689 FGGT
-1694 SASELANIMTA
+1694 TASEVSNIMTA
-1705 VGDKTT
+1705 IGNKETAMNIA
-1711 SMKIAYQVENAKSSK
+1711 MKVRNAKTDKDSK
-1726 ESEALIRVF
+1726 DLIRVF

-1745 NIKVIADYILNNKDA
+1745 DISVIADYILKNPEA
-1760 YDSIKKITDELDKN
+1760 YAAIKNITDQLDKN
-1774 NGKLTMDVITKFLPP
+1774 NGKLTIDVLTKFLPP
-1789 EVLGSIDQTFFNNL
+1789 DVLGSIDETFFNSL

-1808 RVYTTTIAQI
+1808 RVYTTTISQI
-1818 LSVPDPVVIAGNDYK
+1818 LIVEDAKIIAGEDFK
-1833 NWTNQSGK
+1833 VWRNQEGK
-1841 YGGKQW
+1841 YGGKQF
-1847 LEQHPNATEQEK
+1847 EGQKHPQQWWTQTYANLK
-1859 AQAYASLSAQ
+1859 AQQ
-1869 RFVVENPTLI
+1869 FVVENPTLVSS
-1879 PGSTTPTPSPS
+1879 PNAGTTPAASTK
-1890 NAGKRDTTFDDILNS
+1890 KRDTTFDDLLNT

-1928 KKGDLQFFNGIDQQL
+1928 GKKDLQFFKGIDQQL
-1943 AKLGSNT
+1943 AALGANT

-1964 SKLITISNKGVVAL
+1964 GKLITISKKGVVSL
-1978 TDLGKATKKAFDEKQ
+1978 TDLGKAAKKAFDEKQ
-1993 LGLYSSKNAQAITAT
+1993 LGLYSSKNAQAIKAT
-2008 IAQRSQFAKLKAAGV
+2008 IAQRSQFARLKASGV
-2023 ETADALNMVA
+2023 EASDALTMVA
-2033 DSEFAISLASQ
+2033 DSEFMISLAAQ
-2044 TNAKE
+2044 TNVKE
-2049 IQRMISEWKKLQE
+2049 MQRLISEWKNLQAQT
-2062 EIKKTAIANNPQ
+2062 KKTVIANDPQ

-2091 ERMARRTY
+2091 ERMARRQY

-2128 KIGNRVVDNINAEI
+2128 KIGNRTIDSINNEI
-2142 DALNRSLSVGIDKT
+2142 DTLNRSLSLGIDKT
-2156 LQGLQDQSA
+2156 LQSLQEQSS

-2188 EQALTKISDINQEI
+2188 EQALTKISEINQEI

-2225 QAAQDMRAASAS
+2225 IAVQDMRAASAG
-2237 QANKIASDA
+2237 QASKIASDA

-2252 AEIAAVKGPITGLT
+2252 AEIAGVKGPLTGLT
-2266 AAQISEQQYQ
+2266 TAQIAEQQYQ
-2276 IDRQTYALNQQR
+2276 IDRQTFTLTQQR
-2288 NIIEAQIAAKQEEIY
+2288 AVVETQIAAKQEQIY
-2303 QINLLRLPVQQE
+2303 QINLLRKPIQEE
-2315 ITRLEDQNYQYLNKQ
+2315 ITRLEDQNYQYLNNQ

-2345 QDQRTKWDDAQLAID
+2345 QAQRDKWDDAQLAID
-2360 LANTKTDDFTS
+2360 LANTKTDAFT
-2371 KLTEANG
+2371 KNLDEANTI
-2378 VLAKI
+2378 LAQVSK
-2383 SALWNSITDKNLKLT
+2383 LWNSITDKNLKLT

-2410 VSPTASISENLAAIK
+2410 VVAGASISDNLAAIK
-2425 RQADLNG
+2425 KNADLVG
-2432 STADA
+2432 A
-2437 TASAIFDYAKQANTN
+2437 TAAETANAIFDYAKSANTN
-2452 PSQFYADNTD
+2452 PSTQFRGEGAG
-2462 SSVGIF
+2462 SVTIF
-2468 APKNLDI
+2468 APANLDVNDPEAVGAAAAKSI
-2475 NNQDLVNQ
+2475 NSGSASGSRGKLG
-2483 SILDS
+2483 SIL
-2488 IRNGS
+2488 G
-2493 AAGSRAILGQTLGA
+2493 LGF
-2507 IMGLSTGGI
+2507 LSSGGM
-2516 VPKYFAAGGY
+2516 VPKYFASGGF

-2531 TVPAMLTPGEF
+2531 TVSAMLTPGEF

-2547 AADKFGINNLH
+2547 AVDKFGLKNLN
-2558 DINNGSFKPA
+2558 DINNGTFNPKST
-2568 SVASVNNNSNS
+2568 VASVNNSSNS
-2579 VYNYGINVNVSNSNA
+2579 VYNYGVSVNVSNSNA

-2615 RGQK
+2615 RGQR